1 MQERATQLQGQEAR
15 QRAET
20 QRGDQQAWDAD
31 AERPRRSCGGQP
43 HVPDVRSEDRGDV
56 RPQAPARFRGAR
68 LSESTSSDKA
78 VWMRAAYQRRFP
90 FGWHELWWQARGT
103 LLAGGVLFPDEE
115 SIGSYLHGSF
125 AGSDFARKLAS
136 TGFELRYSLLRDV
149 IKVGFLYDQLVFGA
163 IDRTPNP
170 SPWRPQAQAGRR
182 CICSWQTSSRWTSIL
197 RWDGRPTAARTSP
210 PPSCCGRCSD
220 VVQRIANDPSLQS
233 GPRRSFPCRPGSS

>member
-1 MQERATQLQGQEAR
+1 
-15 QRAET
+15 
-20 QRGDQQAWDAD
+20 
-31 AERPRRSCGGQP
+31 
-43 HVPDVRSEDRGDV
+43 
-56 RPQAPARFRGAR
+56 
-68 LSESTSSDKA
+68 
-78 VWMRAAYQRRFP
+78 MRAAYQRRFP

-163 IDRTPNP
+163 IDRTANP

-220 VVQRIANDPSLQS
+220 VVQRIANDPSPQS
-233 GPRRSFPCRPGSS
+233 GPHAGRGHRRVLDEPFLVVTFKRLEVVDWSMASPAPIEAPVQRGGFRCP